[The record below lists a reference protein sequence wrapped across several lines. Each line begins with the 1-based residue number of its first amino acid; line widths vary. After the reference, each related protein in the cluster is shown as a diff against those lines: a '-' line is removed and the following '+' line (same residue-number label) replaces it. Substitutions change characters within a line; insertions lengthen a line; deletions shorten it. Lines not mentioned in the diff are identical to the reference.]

1 MHLCMVNTMLGG
13 AKIASTGSSFGPRF
27 ALGPWAWLKYRV
39 VWVTAR
45 GDCMAGETLHIGID
59 LGTFRSVM
67 VSSDGHDEKVL
78 TVIGTPKDQ
87 IAKNFLKRDVLFG
100 EDALKNRL
108 ALNLFRPLEHGVIK
122 DTAED
127 KRFINHFI
135 TNIIGLADPEDYDRV
150 VAIIGAPAEASHVD
164 KSAIFDAASGSVNAC
179 MIISEPF
186 AVAYALERIEHT
198 LVIDIG
204 AGTTDLCRVYGTI
217 PRPEDQMHVNFA
229 GDFIDGQLIAEVQ
242 RKYAGAQITKDMARR
257 WKEEYSFVAGAE
269 PDEPIIVDFSI
280 EGKAMSLDITDC
292 VSNACER
299 IVDPIVSGVKELIAG
314 SNPEYHDAFRRNMIL
329 AGGGSGIRG
338 LGDMIEH
345 RLSDMGE
352 VEVLTVEDPVELG
365 AMGGLRLAMEVPEDM
380 WKNLNLASR

>member
-1 MHLCMVNTMLGG
+1 
-13 AKIASTGSSFGPRF
+13 
-27 ALGPWAWLKYRV
+27 
-39 VWVTAR
+39 
-45 GDCMAGETLHIGID
+45 MADETLYIGVD

-100 EDALKNRL
+100 EEALKNRL

-127 KRFINHFI
+127 KKFIAHFI

-150 VAIIGAPAEASHVD
+150 VAVIGAPAEASHVD
-164 KSAIFDAASGSVNAC
+164 KTAIFDAAAGSVNAC

-186 AVAYALERIEHT
+186 AVAYALDKIEHT

-204 AGTTDLCRVYGTI
+204 AGTTDLCRVYGTVPSPI
-217 PRPEDQMHVNFA
+217 DQMHVNFA
-229 GDFIDGQLIAEVQ
+229 GDFIDAQLISEIQ
-242 RKYAGAQITKDMARR
+242 KKYAGAQITKDMARR
-257 WKEEYSFVAGAE
+257 WKEEYSFVGSATG
-269 PDEPIIVDFSI
+269 DPIIVDFSI

-292 VSNACER
+292 VSAACEK
-299 IVDPIVSGVKELIAG
+299 IVDPIVASVKELIAG

-329 AGGGSGIRG
+329 AGGGSGIQG
-338 LGDMIEH
+338 LGEMIEE
-345 RLSDMGE
+345 RLSDLGD
-352 VEVLTVEDPVELG
+352 VEVLTVEDPLELG

-380 WKNLNLASR
+380 WKNLTLATM

>member
-1 MHLCMVNTMLGG
+1 
-13 AKIASTGSSFGPRF
+13 
-27 ALGPWAWLKYRV
+27 
-39 VWVTAR
+39 
-45 GDCMAGETLHIGID
+45 MADETLYIGVD

-100 EDALKNRL
+100 EEALKNRL

-127 KRFINHFI
+127 KKFIAHFI

-150 VAIIGAPAEASHVD
+150 VAVIGAPAEASHVD
-164 KSAIFDAASGSVNAC
+164 KTAIFDAAAGCVNAC

-186 AVAYALERIEHT
+186 AVAYALDKIEHT

-204 AGTTDLCRVYGTI
+204 AGTTDLCRVYGTVPTPI
-217 PRPEDQMHVNFA
+217 DQMHVNFA
-229 GDFIDGQLIAEVQ
+229 GDFIDAQLISEIQ
-242 RKYAGAQITKDMARR
+242 KKYAGAQITKDMARR
-257 WKEEYSFVAGAE
+257 WKEEYSFVGSATG
-269 PDEPIIVDFSI
+269 DPIIVDFSI

-292 VSNACER
+292 VSAACEK
-299 IVDPIVSGVKELIAG
+299 IVDPIVASVKELIAG

-329 AGGGSGIRG
+329 AGGGSGIQG
-338 LGDMIEH
+338 LGEMIEA
-345 RLSDMGE
+345 RLSDLGD
-352 VEVLTVEDPVELG
+352 VEVLTVEDPLELG

-380 WKNLNLASR
+380 WKNLTLATM